1 MESGKKEIKYLTIK
15 NHILRMIQ
23 EGQYRVGD
31 RLPSEQELAQS
42 HAVSVITSK
51 KALDELEREGLISRV
66 KGSGSFVAASQP
78 IAGPNHVKMIAMVL
92 PLGSDTGGGLE
103 LFYSVEMIA
112 KSHGYYVTVEN
123 THSSSQREREILLSL
138 LGDGIEG
145 IIYYPMFTAENF
157 DLIKKLT
164 MEKYPIVIIDKAI
177 HDIEVDSVRCDNYN
191 ASLALTRHLIACG
204 HRNIAFVSEN
214 VINERSSLRERFLG
228 YSDALAE
235 AGILLN
241 LDNVLFPGAKGETAM
256 EKNERTAY
264 YKSVADH
271 VLRDRSITALQVSS
285 DRVAVELMRVCVK
298 KGISVPKD
306 VSIVGFD
313 DLDVA
318 SYITPALTT
327 AKQNFRAIGQ
337 TAAELVIG
345 RLKNKDRKAE
355 KVLIPAEL
363 IVRKSVQ
370 QIEPR

>member
-1 MESGKKEIKYLTIK
+1 MENGKKEIKYLTIK

-51 KALDELEREGLISRV
+51 KALDELERDGLISRV

-78 IAGPNHVKMIAMVL
+78 NAGPNHVKMIAMVL
-92 PLGSDTGGGLE
+92 PLGSETGGGLE
-103 LFYSVEMIA
+103 LFCSVEMIA

-138 LGDGIEG
+138 LKDGIEG
-145 IIYYPMFTAENF
+145 IIYYPMFTSENF

-164 MEKYPIVIIDKAI
+164 MEKYPIVIIDKTI
-177 HDIEVDSVRCDNYN
+177 HDIDVDSVLCDNYN

-235 AGILLN
+235 AGIMLN

-264 YKSVADH
+264 YKSVADR

-298 KGISVPKD
+298 KGISLPKD

-337 TAAELVIG
+337 SAAELVIS

-370 QIEPR
+370 QLEPR